1 MNKVAWLV
9 TSVVIG
15 AIGWS
20 VAGAAPRSAAVSPA
34 DTLLLRLARSQFQ
47 AIRRAPET
55 RDSVLVARQAL
66 GRRLFFD
73 PRWSLDGKVSCA
85 TCHPPTHY
93 GADTGATSVGVLGR
107 RTPRNVPTVLNAAL
121 QFVQHWRGDRRDL
134 EDQAFKALTGP
145 QSGGHASLDDAERR
159 LRALRDYETEF
170 AAAFPEDT
178 PTVSGRHF
186 ADALGAYERT
196 LLTPSRFDAYLD
208 GDATALSAAEQAGL
222 RRFLDI
228 GCSGCHNGVG
238 VGGGS
243 FQRFGIVE
251 NYWLATRSTHVDSGR
266 YDVTHVEADR
276 YVFKVPSLRNAAE
289 TGPYF
294 HDGSVATL
302 EDAIRVMGRVQLH
315 RRLEDTDVRS
325 IATFIR
331 SLTGERPPSFAPP
344 PADRAAQR

>member
-1 MNKVAWLV
+1 MNKVFWLV
-9 TSVVIG
+9 SAAVIG
-15 AIGWS
+15 ASGWS
-20 VAGAAPRSAAVSPA
+20 VEGAVSRSSQSPA
-34 DTLLLRLARSQFQ
+34 DTILLHLARSQFQ

-73 PRWSLDGKVSCA
+73 PRWSLDGKVSCV
-85 TCHPPTHY
+85 TCHPTSHY

-107 RTPRNVPTVLNAAL
+107 RTPRNAPTVLNAAL
-121 QFVQHWRGDRRDL
+121 QFAQHWRGDRRDL
-134 EDQAFKALTGP
+134 EDQALKALTGP

-159 LRALRDYETEF
+159 LRALRDYETQF
-170 AAAFPEDT
+170 AAAFPRDT

-186 ADALGAYERT
+186 ADAVAAYERT

-208 GDATALSAAEQAGL
+208 GDATALSAAELAGL

-228 GCSGCHNGVG
+228 GCSACHNGVG

-243 FQRFGIVE
+243 FQRFGVVE
-251 NYWLATRSTHVDSGR
+251 NYWVATRSTHVDSGR
-266 YDVTHVEADR
+266 FDVTHVDADR

-302 EDAIRVMGRVQLH
+302 EEAIRVMARVQLH
-315 RRLEDTDVRS
+315 RRLEDADVHS
-325 IATFIR
+325 IATFLR
-331 SLTGERPPSFAPP
+331 TLTGGLPSSFAQPP
-344 PADRAAQR
+344 PALGATR